1 MINFIDFLKT
11 KHHIF
16 GITKKRIILNYLKNI
31 FFNTNIKNPGIKDNY
46 DFKISKKNKLFFRKE
61 DLIVSTANGLYQISN
76 FKKKKIFNT
85 KLGYFGMRKFK
96 NYFYAAYY
104 GNGHSKGCIYK
115 FQKFKTFIKFAKI
128 VYKKKF
134 QYFHEIYIQKNNFFI
149 VDSSWITP
157 HEKLINFKI
166 DKNGDFIEK
175 KIYNIKKFLP
185 KKLDYLCHVN
195 SIDIKKKKI
204 FLLFHNLSQY
214 TNLKSQIIKLKFFK
228 DSLKFDSFY
237 KNFDKFNL
245 VSAHN
250 LNLKDNTILNSGK
263 SELIMNDKIINFKD
277 FFLKGFEISKN
288 FYIIGCNSNYHKKK
302 SSNYNYLIFINKKSY
317 KIRKK
322 LKFESRI
329 NSILKL

>member
-1 MINFIDFLKT
+1 M
-11 KHHIF
+11 
-16 GITKKRIILNYLKNI
+16 
-31 FFNTNIKNPGIKDNY
+31 
-46 DFKISKKNKLFFRKE
+46 
-61 DLIVSTANGLYQISN
+61 
-76 FKKKKIFNT
+76 
-85 KLGYFGMRKFK
+85 
-96 NYFYAAYY
+96 
-104 GNGHSKGCIYK
+104 
-115 FQKFKTFIKFAKI
+115 
-128 VYKKKF
+128 
-134 QYFHEIYIQKNNFFI
+134 
-149 VDSSWITP
+149 
-157 HEKLINFKI
+157 
-166 DKNGDFIEK
+166 
-175 KIYNIKKFLP
+175 
-185 KKLDYLCHVN
+185 
-195 SIDIKKKKI
+195 
-204 FLLFHNLSQY
+204 FHNLSQY
-214 TNLKSQIIKLKFFK
+214 SNLKSQIIKLKFFK